1 MLALVVGVKI
11 NIIRLQLIMLVTL
24 VAFRA
29 FLHFSIIDT
38 MNSMIDYFFFLFT
51 SFYALNL
58 LRYRA
63 IVIPT
68 DLEFRKHILL
78 SLLVI
83 YSILLV
89 SVVD

>member
-38 MNSMIDYFFFLFT
+38 MNSMIDYFFFFLHLFMHLT
-51 SFYALNL
+51 Y
-58 LRYRA
+58 
-63 IVIPT
+63 
-68 DLEFRKHILL
+68 
-78 SLLVI
+78 
-83 YSILLV
+83 
-89 SVVD
+89 